1 MTDLYWM
8 ILLVVALVVG
18 NLWLLKRN
26 KQQND
31 NLKRRRESKK

>member
-8 ILLVVALVVG
+8 ILLVVALVAG